1 MNIPTTRLGL
11 RPRPFTWV
19 LLLGC
24 ILASPLASAVSSPSG
39 DKRDY
44 ILVINT
50 YAESTPWSRGII
62 TDITARVEQIE
73 NLELYTEHINLLLVD
88 SPREIETFE
97 TNLLREYGKKPPRA
111 LVLIGTPTALLRNF
125 INSIWKGIPTIVC
138 AEQDFVG
145 PDKYY
150 QKRLPIPA
158 SEQVPLRTL
167 ADRDNLTLLYSP
179 AYLDQSIDLM
189 KRILPGM
196 DRLIFIDDARYVNRQ
211 TEHDLAELLD
221 SKYGG
226 IKYTVY
232 SADEIGIDQLLDSLS
247 TVDVKRTGVLFS
259 SWHYLKNMSG
269 RNEIMTNPF
278 KIIASSSVPLFS
290 LRPTGLKSSG
300 MIGGYVYDENEYSD
314 RLIATVNAVLEGKQP
329 RDIPFYTPVRVQ
341 PVFNYPVL
349 LRHNISPNTCPTNTL
364 FFDKPASFMERYKTW
379 IGVCGGIFLLF
390 LIFQQWRIAVL
401 RKVDAAHQKERET
414 QATYSHLFNNMP
426 ILYMQERAVFDAQG
440 TAIDTVYVDVN
451 AYFEHSFY
459 RKDDVIGKSGSTVFP
474 ESQSQFMPII
484 DIVLK
489 EKRSIT
495 FPYYHKPVDIFYEV
509 VICPSYRKDSVDI
522 FCIDSTALHNAQKK
536 VDSVNRKL
544 ALALNVAN
552 IIPWK
557 WDLTNHTILCDLN
570 KAAKMAAGMSLANNA
585 SLAVDEE
592 CYFSKVHKEDR
603 ERVRA
608 AYRNLIEGHT
618 EKVCEEFR
626 VVSNESG
633 HWHMEWV
640 EAQATVETRDC
651 DGRPLSLVGTSLVI
665 SERKQMEQEL
675 LTARD
680 RAEESNRLKSAFLAN
695 MSHEIRTPL
704 NAIVGFSG
712 ILASTDEEQEKQEY
726 MSIIESNNTL
736 LLQLISDILDLSKIE
751 AGTFEFNY
759 GMVDVNRM
767 CEEAVRALSLKVQ
780 DKPVELLFGDHEAQ
794 CCIVGDKNRL
804 LQVITNFI
812 NNAVKFTE
820 QGSITLGY
828 RREARDL
835 LFYVEDT
842 GKGISE
848 EHLRTVF
855 DRFVKLN
862 SFAQGTGLGLSI
874 SKSIV
879 EQMGG
884 HIGVESEEGR
894 GSRFW
899 FTIPAVACN
908 AGPDDEPSVVAEA
921 PHPVSCQDGKLPL
934 LLVAE
939 DTDSNFL
946 LVSLMFRKEFDIV
959 RAVNGE
965 EAVRICREMN
975 PAAILMDIKMPVM
988 DGFEAMRRIRAF
1000 DPAVP
1005 IVAVT
1010 AFAYD
1015 RDRQKAFAAGANGYV
1030 AKPLS
1035 GEHIRRVLGTL
1046 LAEI

>member
-11 RPRPFTWV
+11 RPRPFIWV

-24 ILASPLASAVSSPSG
+24 ILAYPLAPAVSSPSG

-179 AYLDQSIDLM
+179 ACLDQSIDLM

-704 NAIVGFSG
+704 NAIVGFSEL
-712 ILASTDEEQEKQEY
+712 LAKEPRSKTRKEY
-726 MSIIESNNTL
+726 SDIIRRNNEL
-736 LLQLISDILDLSKIE
+736 LLQIISDVLDLALIE
-751 AGTFEFNY
+751 SGRSEVVRTTFDARKF
-759 GMVDVNRM
+759 
-767 CEEAVRALSLKVQ
+767 VRETVEVFRPQ
-780 DKPVELLFGDHEAQ
+780 CPPGVELRMEEELPPRPIRAYRQGVTR
-794 CCIVGDKNRL
+794 IIGNYLR
-804 LQVITNFI
+804 
-812 NNAVKFTE
+812 NALKFTKE
-820 QGSITLGY
+820 GSITIGFCEIPGY
-828 RREARDL
+828 VRFHVR
-835 LFYVEDT
+835 DT
-842 GKGISE
+842 GIGIAPE
-848 EHLRTVF
+848 DHGRIFE
-855 DRFVKLN
+855 RFVKLDT
-862 SFAQGTGLGLSI
+862 FTQGTRLGLSI
-874 SKSIV
+874 CKSV
-879 EQMGG
+879 AEQLGG
-884 HIGVESEEGR
+884 RVGVDSAVGR
-894 GSRFW
+894 GSCFRLD
-899 FTIPAVACN
+899 V
-908 AGPDDEPSVVAEA
+908 
-921 PHPVSCQDGKLPL
+921 PV
-934 LLVAE
+934 
-939 DTDSNFL
+939 
-946 LVSLMFRKEFDIV
+946 RK
-959 RAVNGE
+959 
-965 EAVRICREMN
+965 
-975 PAAILMDIKMPVM
+975 
-988 DGFEAMRRIRAF
+988 
-1000 DPAVP
+1000 
-1005 IVAVT
+1005 
-1010 AFAYD
+1010 
-1015 RDRQKAFAAGANGYV
+1015 
-1030 AKPLS
+1030 
-1035 GEHIRRVLGTL
+1035 
-1046 LAEI
+1046 

>member
-11 RPRPFTWV
+11 RPRPFIWV

-24 ILASPLASAVSSPSG
+24 ILAYPLAPAVSSPSG

>member
-11 RPRPFTWV
+11 RPRPFIWV

-24 ILASPLASAVSSPSG
+24 ILAYPLAPAVSSPSG

-704 NAIVGFSG
+704 NAIVGFSNL
-712 ILASTDEEQEKQEY
+712 LAETDDIAERREY
-726 MSIIESNNTL
+726 MQVVEENNDL
-736 LLQLISDILDLSKIE
+736 LLKLISDILDLSKIE

-759 GMVDVNRM
+759 GMLDVNRM
-767 CEEAVRALSLKVQ
+767 CEEAVRSLRLKVQ
-780 DKPVELLFGDHEAQ
+780 DKPVELLFGDHEEQ
-794 CCIVGDKNRL
+794 CRIVGDKNRL

-828 RREARDL
+828 RREAGDL

-921 PHPVSCQDGKLPL
+921 PHPVSRQDGKLPL

-965 EAVRICREMN
+965 EAVRICREMK

-988 DGFEAMRRIRAF
+988 DGLEATRRIRAF
-1000 DPAVP
+1000 DPVVP

-1015 RDRQKAFAAGANGYV
+1015 RDRQKALAAGANEYV

-1046 LAEI
+1046 LAGG

>member
-11 RPRPFTWV
+11 RPRPFIWV

-24 ILASPLASAVSSPSG
+24 ILAYPLAPAVSSPSG

-759 GMVDVNRM
+759 GMLDVNRM
-767 CEEAVRALSLKVQ
+767 CEEAVRSLRLKVQ
-780 DKPVELLFGDHEAQ
+780 DKPVELLFGDHEEQ
-794 CCIVGDKNRL
+794 CRIVGDKNRL

-828 RREARDL
+828 RREAGDL

-921 PHPVSCQDGKLPL
+921 PHPVSRQDGKLPL

-965 EAVRICREMN
+965 EAVRICREMK

-988 DGFEAMRRIRAF
+988 DGLEATRRIRAF
-1000 DPAVP
+1000 DPVVP

-1015 RDRQKAFAAGANGYV
+1015 RDRQKALAAGANEYV

-1046 LAEI
+1046 LAGG